1 MLFPLVLPILFLF
14 GSPSEAHPV
23 GGKPA
28 SHRLRVQIL
37 QDQLAIGYLAELPQR
52 LLHQHEEDA
61 KHTSIEL
68 YKTLHDE
75 LSRGITARFEGVSLS
90 LSASEFQPDRVRQNP
105 RSTAFE
111 FHFTG
116 EIPGES
122 GELEI
127 QNTNLDGHH
136 AFFYTEVSAEEP
148 IAVESS
154 SLLLHTADE
163 PTVDFNG
170 RWSVLE
176 SHRNLVLR
184 VSNWR
189 MHESRGALR
198 SGADLLNEQNRTSTG
213 LMAWVLLVAAGLL
226 LAIWRIRFRPSR
238 AG

>member
-90 LSASEFQPDRVRQNP
+90 LSASEFQPDRVRQTP

-127 QNTNLDGHH
+127 QNTNLGDHH

-154 SLLLHTADE
+154 SLLLHTEDE
-163 PTVDFNG
+163 APVDFNG

-176 SHRNLVLR
+176 SHRNLVLGI
-184 VSNWR
+184 SNWR
-189 MHESRGALR
+189 LHEHRGTLR
-198 SGADLLNEQNRTSTG
+198 SGADLLSEQSHSQPSRVAFG
-213 LMAWVLLVAAGLL
+213 LLLTAGLL
-226 LAIWRIRFRPSR
+226 LAIWRVRFRPSK
-238 AG
+238 AE